1 MEKLIF
7 HIIKSLKMKKY
18 SYYYYNH
25 IYYYKHQKC
34 EKIFTN
40 FEDYKIEI
48 HKMFIF

>member
-1 MEKLIF
+1 
-7 HIIKSLKMKKY
+7 MKKY
-18 SYYYYNH
+18 SYYNHTYYYKH
-25 IYYYKHQKC
+25 YYKHQKY